1 LLVDDPTLH
10 AYLEQAT
17 LGDQKLDYQHF
28 SVPVLIAML
37 NFASEKAGQ
46 RYLSKQQAGLC
57 IGILKNLHK
66 ITNLAQMRNQSI
78 IAHGFQGVSKE
89 KINEAMQLKLEQTPL
104 DILRDILSK
113 MQLDLSESP
122 FQQIQ
127 TTLTQKLYSLI

>member
-1 LLVDDPTLH
+1 
-10 AYLEQAT
+10 
-17 LGDQKLDYQHF
+17 
-28 SVPVLIAML
+28 
-37 NFASEKAGQ
+37 
-46 RYLSKQQAGLC
+46 
-57 IGILKNLHK
+57 
-66 ITNLAQMRNQSI
+66 MRNQSI